1 MHLLL
6 SIGTVLLRFYAALQC
21 CFIVNQTR
29 HVYGIG
35 FVLLLLSCYLHLN
48 TPLQVRRSSAF
59 ADTCTSLSAAA
70 VSALPVG
77 PCVISPAFITPNPG
91 QSSMRSPVSIQ
102 HHTDAPSPHA
112 GSSLNG
118 VQQSLDGAVNSLSAE
133 PTPSSTEPLDSS
145 ITESTSASGGDG
157 LGSEGSREG
166 GEGRGPRKEFFAL
179 VGASMTSISSGGV
192 LCDQKQSAWLLSAA
206 VCVSRSVCCIMM
218 QLCRR

>member
-1 MHLLL
+1 MHVLL
-6 SIGTVLLRFYAALQC
+6 SIGSVLLRFYAALQC
-21 CFIVNQTR
+21 CFFVNQPGRAHGT
-29 HVYGIG
+29 G

-48 TPLQVRRSSAF
+48 TWLQVRRLSAF

-70 VSALPVG
+70 VSVLPVG
-77 PCVISPAFITPNPG
+77 PCVISPSFVTPNPG
-91 QSSMRSPVSIQ
+91 QTSMYSPVSVQHCTQQ
-102 HHTDAPSPHA
+102 HHIDTPSPRT

-145 ITESTSASGGDG
+145 ITESTSASGGDS

-179 VGASMTSISSGGV
+179 VGAAMTSTSSGGV
-192 LCDQKQSAWLLSAA
+192 LCDYKQSA
-206 VCVSRSVCCIMM
+206 
-218 QLCRR
+218 